1 MSFQEAIW
9 QTRHG
14 YLKQCKPDLPV
25 LFFNPQKLAET
36 ATLFQDHFPGLV
48 TYAVKANPDPKVI
61 KTLIASGITSFDVAS
76 PVEIDLIRGIA
87 PNATL
92 HYHNPIRSVSEIKH
106 AVLNNIRCYSVDRMA
121 ELEKLVEYVPE
132 GAEISVR
139 LKLDLEGAA
148 YDFGSKFGADPK
160 DCIALLKR
168 LKNSN
173 YRTSMT
179 FHPGTQC
186 TDPITWALYIK
197 ACSNIA
203 QKVGCKLERLNV
215 GGGFPS
221 FREKNKPDLIAF
233 FQTIQSAAQQHFKT
247 NTPELVC
254 EPGRSISADGYSL
267 ATRVKALDKN
277 TIFLNDGI
285 YSGLTEFRDIG
296 PVDRYDTITT
306 DGVNRTSSTTPYT
319 IFGPTCDSLDQ
330 LPEPLPLPS
339 TIEEGD
345 YILFENMGAYVKSI
359 TTQFNGYGHFKEI
372 MISNTE
378 L

>member
-9 QTRHG
+9 HTRRG
-14 YLKQCKPDLPV
+14 YLKQCQPDIPV
-25 LFFNPQKLAET
+25 LFFNPNKLT
-36 ATLFQDHFPGLV
+36 ATAELFQDHFPGLV

-76 PVEIDLIRGIA
+76 PVEIDLIRDIA
-87 PNATL
+87 PDATL
-92 HYHNPIRSVSEIKH
+92 HYHNPIRSIAEIEH
-106 AVLNNIRCYSVDRMA
+106 AVSKNIHCFSVDRMT
-121 ELEKLVEYVPE
+121 ELDKLLEHVPE

-148 YDFGSKFGADPK
+148 YDFGSKFGANPAE
-160 DCIALLKR
+160 CIDLLTH

-186 TDPITWALYIK
+186 TDPKVWNLYIET
-197 ACSNIA
+197 CSRIA
-203 QKVGCKLERLNV
+203 QEADCVLERLNV

-221 FREKNKPDLIAF
+221 FRGANKPDLKAF
-233 FQTIQSAAQQHFKT
+233 FHTIKTSVQRHFET
-247 NTPELVC
+247 YTPKLVC
-254 EPGRSISADGYSL
+254 EPGRSLSADAYSL
-267 ATRVKALDKN
+267 ATRVKALSSKS
-277 TIFLNDGI
+277 IFLNDGV

-296 PVDRYDTITT
+296 PVDRYHTITSDGTVRTGNKT
-306 DGVNRTSSTTPYT
+306 DYT

-330 LPEPLPLPS
+330 LPEPLSLPT
-339 TIEEGD
+339 TIEESD

-372 MISNTE
+372 MISDTAP
-378 L
+378 